1 MQQYLELMRHIQD
14 FGVRKDDRTG
24 TGTLSIFGYQMRFD
38 LATGFPLVTT
48 KKVHFKSIL
57 HELLWFVRGDTN
69 IRYLVNN
76 GVGIWSDWPFKNWL
90 RETSGHIDC
99 PPGSPERKRLMA
111 EFVERIRHDD
121 DFAAEF
127 RPGSSGTFDTA
138 GLNAMVSSS
147 EYFLNTPE
155 NRKKWPRGWTVCK
168 NPKLRGCRE
177 PSTNIYRLSLEKG
190 SSQSQIPIPRTTRDR
205 LDKSQIQKK
214 MSQTRKK
221 AMASKRRRNNNK
233 QKSEEQIKQQQYG
246 LQTLKKIG
254 LGGKKKTKKR
264 RRRKRKTRRKKKRRR
279 RKKKRKKKKEKEK

>member
-1 MQQYLELMRHIQD
+1 MSLAGEIPSYNKGKKKKEEYVKEI
-14 FGVRKDDRTG
+14 RKREH
-24 TGTLSIFGYQMRFD
+24 QRRN
-38 LATGFPLVTT
+38 
-48 KKVHFKSIL
+48 K
-57 HELLWFVRGDTN
+57 FVREEG
-69 IRYLVNN
+69 
-76 GVGIWSDWPFKNWL
+76 
-90 RETSGHIDC
+90 GHQVEFN
-99 PPGSPERKRLMA
+99 PGSS
-111 EFVERIRHDD
+111 DYT

-279 RKKKRKKKKEKEK
+279 RKTKRRK